1 MLLGTLGASFLGNL
15 LTDKLTI
22 STGQGTI
29 RNNQSRPG
37 LSMPPH
43 SFNFGIQK
51 NYQNEPKLNSAYLSY
66 NLPKIQDGAGMIN
79 LNEFKSIG
87 ANWIPLHVSSNNG
100 RGSYDPV
107 YFNIFGLEQ
116 ISKDI

>member
-1 MLLGTLGASFLGNL
+1 
-15 LTDKLTI
+15 
-22 STGQGTI
+22 
-29 RNNQSRPG
+29 
-37 LSMPPH
+37 
-43 SFNFGIQK
+43 
-51 NYQNEPKLNSAYLSY
+51 
-66 NLPKIQDGAGMIN
+66 MIN

-87 ANWIPLHVSSNNG
+87 ANWIPLHG

>member
-1 MLLGTLGASFLGNL
+1 
-15 LTDKLTI
+15 
-22 STGQGTI
+22 
-29 RNNQSRPG
+29 
-37 LSMPPH
+37 
-43 SFNFGIQK
+43 
-51 NYQNEPKLNSAYLSY
+51 
-66 NLPKIQDGAGMIN
+66 MIN
-79 LNEFKSIG
+79 LNEFKSIE

>member
-1 MLLGTLGASFLGNL
+1 
-15 LTDKLTI
+15 
-22 STGQGTI
+22 
-29 RNNQSRPG
+29 
-37 LSMPPH
+37 
-43 SFNFGIQK
+43 
-51 NYQNEPKLNSAYLSY
+51 
-66 NLPKIQDGAGMIN
+66 MIN

-87 ANWIPLHVSSNNG
+87 ANWMPLDVSSNNR